1 SRSPASAASSSHPP
15 ISITASAVQCRG
27 AFSSVWCHWAALEL
41 DAVCHSVMLSN
52 GQNPVAPFR

>member
-1 SRSPASAASSSHPP
+1 PRARPPARHLLATHPYP
-15 ISITASAVQCRG
+15 LPPVQCRG

>member
-1 SRSPASAASSSHPP
+1 RSPASAASSSHPP
-15 ISITASAVQCRG
+15 ISITARVQCRG